1 MLFTASILSAIALVA
16 MLVYYYRQRILSL
29 FPSSSPV
36 HAGYSRLAT
45 FSSQAAN
52 GLTSRNFDL
61 EENNLQAGDSRSGL
75 DEASALEVHTIMQ
88 QQGISFDE
96 ARLVRHKRIL
106 QLNGIDPQTGLPL
119 DSKAVTRL

>member
-1 MLFTASILSAIALVA
+1 MLYTASILAFVALVA
-16 MLVYYYRQRILSL
+16 MVAFYYRQKLISL
-29 FPSSSPV
+29 FPSSSPI

-52 GLTSRNFDL
+52 GLTSRNFDI
-61 EENNLQAGDSRSGL
+61 EENNLEVGDSRSGL
-75 DEASALEVHTIMQ
+75 DESSAREVHSIMQ

-106 QLNGIDPQTGLPL
+106 QQNGIDPQTGMPL

>member
-1 MLFTASILSAIALVA
+1 MLFTASIIATIALVA
-16 MLVYYYRQRILSL
+16 MLAYYYRQRILSL
-29 FPSSSPV
+29 FPSSSPI

-45 FSSQAAN
+45 FSSQAAH

-61 EENNLQAGDSRSGL
+61 EENNLEAGDSRTGL
-75 DEASALEVHTIMQ
+75 DEAGSREIYAIMQ

-96 ARLVRHKRIL
+96 ARLVRHKRVL
-106 QLNGIDPQTGLPL
+106 QQNGVDPVTGLPL

>member
-1 MLFTASILSAIALVA
+1 MLYTASFLAATALVA

-29 FPSSSPV
+29 FQHSNPSLG
-36 HAGYSRLAT
+36 GYSRLAT
-45 FSSQAAN
+45 FSSQAAH
-52 GLTSRNFDL
+52 GLSSGNFDI
-61 EENNLQAGDSRSGL
+61 EQSNMEAGDSRTGL
-75 DEASALEVHTIMQ
+75 DEAGAREVHVIMQ

-106 QLNGIDPQTGLPL
+106 QQNGIDPQTGLPL

>member
-1 MLFTASILSAIALVA
+1 MLFTASILAAIALVA

-29 FPSSSPV
+29 FPTSSPV

-45 FSSQAAN
+45 FSSQAAH

-61 EENNLQAGDSRSGL
+61 EENNLEAGDSRSGL
-75 DEASALEVHTIMQ
+75 DEASAHEVHNIMQ

>member
-1 MLFTASILSAIALVA
+1 MLYTASIVATVALVA
-16 MLVYYYRQRILSL
+16 MLVFYYRQKLLSL

-36 HAGYSRLAT
+36 HAGYDRLAT

-61 EENNLQAGDSRSGL
+61 EVNNLEAGDSRSGL
-75 DEASALEVHTIMQ
+75 DEGGAHEIHAIMQ

-96 ARLVRHKRIL
+96 ARLVRHKRTL
-106 QLNGIDPQTGLPL
+106 QQNGVDPLTGLPL
-119 DSKAVTRL
+119 DSKAITRL